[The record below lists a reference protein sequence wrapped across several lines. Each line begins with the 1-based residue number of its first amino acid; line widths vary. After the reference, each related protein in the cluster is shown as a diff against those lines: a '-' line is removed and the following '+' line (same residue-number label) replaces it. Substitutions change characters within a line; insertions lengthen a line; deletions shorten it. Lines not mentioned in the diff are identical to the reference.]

1 MTGSP
6 QVDPHHCVQ
15 ARHRILRQAFG
26 QRTAGRHANLS
37 TDVISSIDLPS
48 QYSGLKNEI
57 DTAVGRVLKSG
68 RYVLGPEVEAF
79 ESEFGSSCGAAH
91 AVGLNSGTSAIYLS
105 LLALGIGPG
114 DEVITVPYTFEAT
127 ISAILATG
135 ATPRLIDI
143 DPQSLTMDVAL
154 LENAVTERTKA
165 VLPVHLF
172 GQPADMDPILAIS
185 RRHGVSVIEDAC
197 QAHGATYKGTPVGG
211 IGDLSCFSF
220 YPSKNLS
227 ACGDAGMVVTKNASL
242 ADAIRHLRTW
252 GPEQGSGNYRMAA
265 IQAAILR
272 VKLPHLEAWTTRR
285 RVIASRY
292 TELLK
297 DTALGLPLTMA
308 YSGHA
313 FHIYAIRSSQQH
325 ALQEN
330 LRTQE
335 IEVSVHYPQAVH
347 QQKKYSGLNYQPGDF
362 PVAEQLATEQLS
374 LPIYPELSDETV
386 TKVATAIRQL

>member
-1 MTGSP
+1 
-6 QVDPHHCVQ
+6 
-15 ARHRILRQAFG
+15 
-26 QRTAGRHANLS
+26 
-37 TDVISSIDLPS
+37 
-48 QYSGLKNEI
+48 
-57 DTAVGRVLKSG
+57 
-68 RYVLGPEVEAF
+68 
-79 ESEFGSSCGAAH
+79 
-91 AVGLNSGTSAIYLS
+91 
-105 LLALGIGPG
+105 
-114 DEVITVPYTFEAT
+114 
-127 ISAILATG
+127 
-135 ATPRLIDI
+135 
-143 DPQSLTMDVAL
+143 
-154 LENAVTERTKA
+154 
-165 VLPVHLF
+165 
-172 GQPADMDPILAIS
+172 
-185 RRHGVSVIEDAC
+185 
-197 QAHGATYKGTPVGG
+197 
-211 IGDLSCFSF
+211 
-220 YPSKNLS
+220 
-227 ACGDAGMVVTKNASL
+227 
-242 ADAIRHLRTW
+242 
-252 GPEQGSGNYRMAA
+252 MAA
-265 IQAAILR
+265 IQAANLR

-330 LRTQE
+330 LRTQG

>member
-1 MTGSP
+1 M
-6 QVDPHHCVQ
+6 
-15 ARHRILRQAFG
+15 
-26 QRTAGRHANLS
+26 
-37 TDVISSIDLPS
+37 
-48 QYSGLKNEI
+48 
-57 DTAVGRVLKSG
+57 
-68 RYVLGPEVEAF
+68 
-79 ESEFGSSCGAAH
+79 
-91 AVGLNSGTSAIYLS
+91 
-105 LLALGIGPG
+105 
-114 DEVITVPYTFEAT
+114 
-127 ISAILATG
+127 
-135 ATPRLIDI
+135 IDI

-154 LENAVTERTKA
+154 LENAVTQRTKA

-211 IGDLSCFSF
+211 LGDLSCFSF

-242 ADAIRHLRTW
+242 ADAIRNLRTW

-272 VKLPHLEAWTTRR
+272 VKLPHLEPWTTRR
-285 RVIASRY
+285 RFIASRY
-292 TELLK
+292 K
-297 DTALGLPLTMA
+297 DTALGLPLTMP

-330 LRTQE
+330 LRTQG

-347 QQKKYSGLNYQPGDF
+347 QQKKYLGLNYKLGDL

-386 TKVATAIRQL
+386 TKVATAIRHL